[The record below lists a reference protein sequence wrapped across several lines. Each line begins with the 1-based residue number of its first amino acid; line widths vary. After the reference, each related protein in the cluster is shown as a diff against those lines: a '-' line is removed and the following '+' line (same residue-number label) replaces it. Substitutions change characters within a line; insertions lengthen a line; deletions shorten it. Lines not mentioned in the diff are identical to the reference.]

1 MYMSNDCCPWAAE
14 GKQNQEGMGPRRQS
28 PPTASPRLP
37 EEGLESNPYTATT
50 RRQKDEEI
58 ASSLFV
64 SRSPIPP
71 QIPLSPLASGLPSR
85 EQASTRY

>member
-1 MYMSNDCCPWAAE
+1 MTSTVE
-14 GKQNQEGMGPRRQS
+14 FFFSQEGMGPRRQS

-71 QIPLSPLASGLPSR
+71 PHTQIPLSPLASGLPSR